1 MAEIELKRG
10 HEVLSDNNVRFG
22 IRVINTSDAAISE
35 VKVILDYNE
44 DLFELVDTE
53 IQKLG
58 TIPPA
63 GQRTAEFILKPR
75 GCIHKEEI
83 GATVRYKDA
92 QWNRHGLEMQPKAV
106 SCVRPY
112 LQGMAM
118 REGEFIELAGSLA
131 QRADGFIFSGIGV
144 PELTAFLKTS
154 CVRRLYLI
162 SEYNVEGTVIL
173 NFAGESKGEKVC
185 YLLTA
190 VIKPSRE
197 YTQTVFR
204 AYSDKSYG
212 LPGFLTETANS
223 LRHLVGAV
231 QSAREIGIIDQ
242 RQVITIIDSVV
253 QRTSIA
259 TGGEGTSSVN
269 IEGSVVQRAEIK
281 ADEAAKRRR
290 EEEER
295 LRREQEEQ
303 ARKAREEAEK
313 KEREKQERLRQEEK
327 EQKERERKESV
338 EAEKKALLEAEKRK
352 REQKQQKT
360 FTNSIGMKFTLI
372 PPGEFMMGSDE
383 FEFEQPVHKVT
394 IKNPFYLGTYPV
406 TQREWKAVMGD
417 DPSYFT
423 GNDLPVEKVSWD
435 DVQDF
440 IKKLNEKEGTDK
452 YRLSSEAEWEYAC
465 RAGTTTRF
473 SFGDSDS
480 NLGEYAW
487 YNDNSGSKTHPV
499 GQKKPNPWGL
509 YDMHGNV
516 WEWVQDTFQGD
527 YNGAPTDGSAWE
539 GAGSYRVLRGGGW
552 GLDAGDCSAAYRVR
566 FVPFDRSDYLGF
578 RLVRSV

>member
-144 PELTAFLKTS
+144 SELTAFLKTS

-295 LRREQEEQ
+295 ERLQREEARKEQEK
-303 ARKAREEAEK
+303 KAREEAEK
-313 KEREKQERLRQEEK
+313 REREKTEQERLRREEQEK
-327 EQKERERKESV
+327 KERERKENV
-338 EAEKKALLEAEKRK
+338 EAEKKALLEAEKRNQ
-352 REQKQQKT
+352 EQQKA
-360 FTNSIGMKFTLI
+360 FTNAIDMKFTLI
-372 PPGEFMMGSDE
+372 PAGEFRMGSNDE
-383 FEFEQPVHKVT
+383 ASYDDERPVHRVK
-394 IKNPFYLGTYPV
+394 ISKPFYLGIYPV
-406 TQREWKAVMGD
+406 TQREWKVVRGNNPSSFKGD
-417 DPSYFT
+417 
-423 GNDLPVEKVSWD
+423 DLPVETVSWG

-440 IKKLNEKEGTDK
+440 IKKLNAKEGTDK
-452 YRLSSEAEWEYAC
+452 YRLPSEAEWEYAC
-465 RAGTTTRF
+465 RAGTTTRY
-473 SFGDSDS
+473 SFGNDELELDD
-480 NLGEYAW
+480 YAW
-487 YNDNSGSKTHPV
+487 YDDNSDDKTHPV
-499 GQKKPNPWGL
+499 GQKKQNPWGL

-516 WEWVQDTFQGD
+516 WEWVQDTWHD
-527 YNGAPTDGSAWE
+527 NYNGAPTDGSAWE
-539 GAGSYRVLRGGGW
+539 GSGSNRVDRGGGW
-552 GLDAGDCSAAYRVR
+552 LGGAGCCRSAFRSTTLRLTAY
-566 FVPFDRSDYLGF
+566 LA
-578 RLVRSV
+578 